1 MESVKCLR
9 KTSDEAALKRGG
21 GMNNAPLALLQKP
34 ALTWFQGRLLLPVLA
49 LGGLLL
55 VGCQSTHKLP
65 ENNKLEEGFPETIRL
80 LPDYAEEQ
88 HNVGAACLAEGLTD
102 YAIKAYRENIRR
114 QPDAA
119 WLHNSLGATLLG
131 KGEFVEAITEFRE
144 AIRLK
149 PALAEAHYNL
159 GLALGKKG
167 ETEEPINAYY
177 EAIRLKPE
185 YAKAL
190 EGLAFTLD
198 EEGKRKEAREYW
210 KRSLKSERRPEW
222 VKKIKKRLAEPR

>member
-1 MESVKCLR
+1 METVTDLR
-9 KTSDEAALKRGG
+9 MTSDEAPLRRGG
-21 GMNNAPLALLQKP
+21 GMQYALQ
-34 ALTWFQGRLLLPVLA
+34 ALPRRRLLLAVLA

-55 VGCQSTHKLP
+55 EGCQSAHKKPQNNEAVKGLP
-65 ENNKLEEGFPETIRL
+65 ETVRL
-80 LPDYAEEQ
+80 LPDYADEQ
-88 HNVGAACLAEGLTD
+88 HTLAGGCLAEGLTD
-102 YAIKAYRENIRR
+102 YAIKAYREDIRR
-114 QPDAA
+114 NPDVA
-119 WLHNSLGATLLG
+119 WLHNGLGATLLG
-131 KGEFVEAITEFRE
+131 KGEIAEAITEFRE

-210 KRSLKSERRPEW
+210 KRSLKSETRPEW